1 MEAMSCCAVDNR
13 EKAYSIRQ
21 GWFVP
26 GFPKTILTIDIKVFR
41 LILQAIVRYV
51 AVPTYIEGGDYIGY
65 QEEGR
70 EEAG

>member
-1 MEAMSCCAVDNR
+1 MELSSRFLVDNL
-13 EKAYSIRQ
+13 EKAYSMRQ
-21 GWFVP
+21 GLFVP
-26 GFPKTILTIDIKVFR
+26 GFPKTILTIDINGFA